1 MKRLLAY
8 PAAVPAACAQS
19 AKPSSDQAE
28 LSRLPDRRTTKS
40 LTRRVAPF
48 AAAVMAATLL
58 SACSASDLNSVGSQ
72 GTSAGGQCAATDIAG
87 VEEMAKKEGSL
98 VLYTATHDGINK
110 PEVAAFSEKYSGIN
124 VQVTRLAGGDLA
136 ARFASE
142 RAAGANSADIIKSS
156 DNLMFEENSE
166 WFSPINNSAVPNLST
181 LDDRWKEPV
190 YFSTFAGPF
199 VVTSNSK
206 ALTGKAPSTWKD
218 LAAPEYAG
226 KGGLADPRPSPAF
239 LATYEEL
246 RELYGDD
253 YLRTLG
259 SSGYDFWESSSA
271 AVQDLAAGV
280 EPFIGPNQESHSST
294 LRKQGA
300 PLQVNAISP
309 SIGILHSVAVSSAA
323 QHPCAAALYAN
334 FLLSHEGQTASCQGE
349 YQSLIYGDIP
359 NCRQVDPEMIVIDI
373 AKGQKNK
380 DQILSLLGLK

>member
-1 MKRLLAY
+1 M
-8 PAAVPAACAQS
+8 
-19 AKPSSDQAE
+19 
-28 LSRLPDRRTTKS
+28 
-40 LTRRVAPF
+40 
-48 AAAVMAATLL
+48 
-58 SACSASDLNSVGSQ
+58 GSP
-72 GTSAGGQCAATDIAG
+72 GTNAGGQCTATDLAG
-87 VEEMAKKEGSL
+87 VEEIAKKEGSL
-98 VLYTATHDGINK
+98 ILYTATHDGINK
-110 PEVAAFSEKYSGIN
+110 PEVAAFSEKYPGIN

-142 RAAGANSADIIKSS
+142 RTAGAKSADIIKSS

-166 WFSPINNSAVPNLST
+166 WFSPVNTSAVPNLT
-181 LDDRWKEPV
+181 DLDDKWREPG

-199 VVTSNSK
+199 VVTSNSE
-206 ALTGKAPSTWKD
+206 ALGGPAPTSWKD
-218 LAAPEYAG
+218 LASTEFAG

-253 YLRTLG
+253 YLKTLG
-259 SSGYDFWESSSA
+259 STGYNFWESSSS

-280 EPFIGPNQESHSST
+280 TPFIGPNQESHSST

-300 PLQVNAISP
+300 PLQVNAMSP
-309 SIGILHSVAVSSAA
+309 SLGILHSVAVSSTA

-334 FLLSHEGQTASCQGE
+334 YLLSHEGQTASCQGE

-380 DQILSLLGLK
+380 DQILSLLALK